1 LIWANFLRKSTIHPL
16 GDLAKSLLIVMAT
29 TSSSSQAPHIEAKP
43 PSPSSTIKPSRTFV
57 LATLVLEVA
66 LCFFYGFFTDYDQ
79 EALPTGAT
87 TNENVRQFYGTFQ
100 DVHVMIFI
108 GFGFLMTFLHAYSWS
123 SLGYTMFLGALAIQT
138 SILINGFFHRVFDDD
153 EPWEAIDLSIEKLIT
168 GDFAAGA
175 VLVAFGAVL
184 GKTTPLQML
193 VMLLCFLV
201 FYAVN
206 ESLGVVVY
214 EAVDMGG
221 SMFVHAF
228 GAYFGLAASWALG
241 YIPSERSSEKE
252 KATYFSDITAT
263 IGTVFLWMFWP
274 SFNGALA
281 PGNSQERVIIN
292 TLLALTGSCITAIL
306 ASMWLS
312 KQGKISMVHFQNA
325 TLAGGVAVG
334 SSADLVIGPHGALV
348 VGAIAGILSVIGYTY
363 ISPWLDHRLSIHDT
377 CGVHNLH
384 GMPGLVGGLGGII
397 SAATAGN
404 SAYGDAIGDIFP
416 ARDQSSSDPRSA
428 SSQAL
433 FQLAALGTTL
443 GIAILG
449 GYLTGRLMRRLPT
462 KKTPM
467 EDEEWDKEA

>member
-1 LIWANFLRKSTIHPL
+1 
-16 GDLAKSLLIVMAT
+16 ME
-29 TSSSSQAPHIEAKP
+29 SSSSQAPHLEAKP
-43 PSPSSTIKPSRTFV
+43 SSTKSINPSRTFV
-57 LATLVLEVA
+57 LAVLVVEVT

-108 GFGFLMTFLHAYSWS
+108 GFGFLMTFLHAYARS
-123 SLGYTMFLGALAIQT
+123 SLGYTMVLGALAIQA
-138 SILINGFFHRVFDDD
+138 SILINGFFHRVFDD
-153 EPWEAIDLSIEKLIT
+153 EPWGVIDLSIEKLIT

-175 VLVAFGAVL
+175 ALVAFGALL

-206 ESLGVVVY
+206 ESLGVVIY

-228 GAYFGLAASWALG
+228 GAYFGLAASFALG
-241 YIPSERSSEKE
+241 YIPTERSSENE
-252 KATYFSDITAT
+252 KATYFSDLTAT
-263 IGTVFLWMFWP
+263 IGTIFLWMFWP

-292 TLLALTGSCITAIL
+292 TLLALTGSCITAVL
-306 ASMWLS
+306 TSMWLS

-334 SSADLVIGPHGALV
+334 SSADLVIGPHGALI
-348 VGAIAGILSVIGYTY
+348 VGGVAGILSVVGYTY
-363 ISPWLDHRLSIHDT
+363 IGPWLDNTLNIHDT

-384 GMPGLVGGLGGII
+384 GMPGVLGGLGGII
-397 SAATAGN
+397 SAATVGD

-416 ARDQSSSDPRSA
+416 ARNQTNSDPRSA
-428 SSQAL
+428 SSQAW

-443 GIAILG
+443 GIAIMG
-449 GYLTGRLMRRLPT
+449 GFLTGCILRRLPA
-462 KKTPM
+462 KKMPM
-467 EDEEWDKEA
+467 EDEEWSKEA